1 MAGGITK
8 LTRINVTAWLERR
21 SRSFRVATSLLLF
34 ALTIL
39 VRYLIAPDIHFAVVF
54 LVPISFATWFVA
66 PVLGWFFVVAATVV
80 LAFFDVRQEQA
91 VNPATLYLNGLLNLG
106 MFAFFTFI
114 FTEVRTLYDREQSLS
129 LHDSLTGLLNR
140 RALVGTLA
148 LENRRMHRHHHP
160 LTLAYIDLD
169 DFKHV
174 NDRFGHD
181 VGDKLLRTLADAMK
195 NTVRSTDF
203 VARLGGDEFVV
214 LLPETGQEAAKS
226 AIAKLREKL
235 LQESR
240 DLDHPVTFSIGTV
253 TFPTPLATAADMIRA
268 SDEAMYA
275 AKQRGK
281 NTVEYR
287 TASSQPST
295 AVGS

>member
-1 MAGGITK
+1 M
-8 LTRINVTAWLERR
+8 TRINVTAWLGRR
-21 SRSFRVATSLLLF
+21 SRFFRVATSLLLF

-66 PVLGWFFVVAATVV
+66 PALGWSFVVAATVV
-80 LAFFDVRQEQA
+80 LAFFDIRQQSA
-91 VNPATLYLNGLLNLG
+91 VNSATLYLNGLLNLG

-181 VGDKLLRTLADAMK
+181 VGDKLLRTLANAMK

-214 LLPETGQEAAKS
+214 FLPETNQEAAKS
-226 AIAKLREKL
+226 AIAKLQEKL
-235 LQESR
+235 LQESM

-268 SDEAMYA
+268 ADEAMYA

-287 TASSQPST
+287 MADALQPSSRT
-295 AVGS
+295 T

>member
-1 MAGGITK
+1 MAGITK
-8 LTRINVTAWLERR
+8 LARINVTAWLGRR
-21 SRSFRVATSLLLF
+21 SRFFRLATSLLLF
-34 ALTIL
+34 VLTISF
-39 VRYLIAPDIHFAVVF
+39 RHLIAPEIHFAVVF

-66 PVLGWFFVVAATVV
+66 PALGWFFVVAATVV
-80 LAFFDVRQEQA
+80 LAFFDFRQQQA
-91 VNPATLYLNGLLNLG
+91 VNSATLYLNGLLNLG
-106 MFAFFTFI
+106 MFALFTFI

-181 VGDKLLRTLADAMK
+181 VGDRLLRTLADAMK

-214 LLPETGQEAAKS
+214 FLPETNQEAAKS
-226 AIAKLREKL
+226 AIAKLQEKL

-240 DLDHPVTFSIGTV
+240 SLDHPVTFSIGTV
-253 TFPTPLATAADMIRA
+253 TFPTPLATAAEMIRA
-268 SDEAMYA
+268 ADEAMYA
-275 AKQRGK
+275 AKQSGK

-287 TASSQPST
+287 TASNRPST
-295 AVGS
+295 AVRS

>member
-8 LTRINVTAWLERR
+8 LTRINVTAWLGRR
-21 SRSFRVATSLLLF
+21 SRFFRVSTSLLLF
-34 ALTIL
+34 VLTVL
-39 VRYLIAPDIHFAVVF
+39 LHHLISPDIHFSVVF

-66 PVLGWFFVVAATVV
+66 PALGWLFVVASTAV
-80 LAFFDVRQEQA
+80 LAFFDVHEQQGLSHT
-91 VNPATLYLNGLLNLG
+91 TLYLNALLNLG
-106 MFAFFTFI
+106 MFALFTFI
-114 FTEVRTLYDREQSLS
+114 STEVRSLYDREQSLS

-169 DFKHV
+169 DFKQV

-181 VGDKLLRTLADAMK
+181 TGDKLLRILAEAMK
-195 NTVRSTDF
+195 TTIRSTDF

-214 LLPETGQEAAKS
+214 LLSETDAEAAKS
-226 AIAKLREKL
+226 VITKLHEKL
-235 LQESR
+235 LQEAAASS
-240 DLDHPVTFSIGTV
+240 HPVTFSIGTV
-253 TFPTPLATAADMIRA
+253 TFPAPLATAAEMIRA
-268 SDEAMYA
+268 ADEAMYA

-287 TASSQPST
+287 TASSQPSP
-295 AVGS
+295 AIRS

>member
-21 SRSFRVATSLLLF
+21 SRLFRAITSLLLF
-34 ALTIL
+34 LLTTL
-39 VRYLIAPDIHFAVVF
+39 LRNLIAPDLHLAVVF

-66 PVLGWFFVVAATVV
+66 PALGWFFVVAATVV
-80 LAFFDVRQEQA
+80 LAFFDIRQQA
-91 VNPATLYLNGLLNLG
+91 ANPATLYLNGLLNLG
-106 MFAFFTFI
+106 MFALFTFI

-148 LENRRMHRHHHP
+148 LENRRTHRHHHP
-160 LTLAYIDLD
+160 LTLVYIDLD

-181 VGDKLLRTLADAMK
+181 VGDRLLRTLADTMK

-214 LLPETGQEAAKS
+214 LLPETNQEAAKS
-226 AIAKLREKL
+226 AIAKLQEKL

-253 TFPTPLATAADMIRA
+253 TFPAPLATAAEMIRA
-268 SDEAMYA
+268 D
-275 AKQRGK
+275 
-281 NTVEYR
+281 
-287 TASSQPST
+287 
-295 AVGS
+295 

>member
-1 MAGGITK
+1 MTGITK
-8 LTRINVTAWLERR
+8 LTRINVTAWLDRR
-21 SRSFRVATSLLLF
+21 SRFFRLAASLLLF
-34 ALTIL
+34 VLTISL
-39 VRYLIAPDIHFAVVF
+39 RHLIAPDIHFAVVF

-66 PVLGWFFVVAATVV
+66 PALGWFFVVAATVV
-80 LAFFDVRQEQA
+80 LAFFDVRQQQT
-91 VNPATLYLNGLLNLG
+91 VNSATLYLNGLLNLG

-114 FTEVRTLYDREQSLS
+114 FTEVRTLYDREQNLS
-129 LHDSLTGLLNR
+129 LHDPLTGLLNR
-140 RALVGTLA
+140 RALIGTLA
-148 LENRRMHRHHHP
+148 LENRRMHRHCNP

-181 VGDKLLRTLADAMK
+181 VGDELLRTVADAMK

-214 LLPETGQEAAKS
+214 LLPETDQAAAKS
-226 AIAKLREKL
+226 AIAKLQEKL

-240 DLDHPVTFSIGTV
+240 NLDHPVTFSIGTV

-268 SDEAMYA
+268 VDEAMYA

-287 TASSQPST
+287 LAE
-295 AVGS
+295 GSPTHTT

>member
-1 MAGGITK
+1 MAGITK
-8 LTRINVTAWLERR
+8 LARINVTAWLERR
-21 SRSFRVATSLLLF
+21 SRFFRVSTSVLMFVLTVLL
-34 ALTIL
+34 
-39 VRYLIAPDIHFAVVF
+39 RRLIEPDIHLSVVF

-66 PVLGWFFVVAATVV
+66 PALGWFFVVAATAV
-80 LAFFDVRQEQA
+80 LTFFDVRQQHGTS
-91 VNPATLYLNGLLNLG
+91 PSTLYLNGLLNLG

-148 LENRRMHRHHHP
+148 LENRRMRRHRRP

-169 DFKHV
+169 DFKRV
-174 NDRFGHD
+174 NDHFGHD
-181 VGDKLLRTLADAMK
+181 VGDQLLRTLAEAMR
-195 NTVRSTDF
+195 NAVRSTDF

-214 LLPETGQEAAKS
+214 LLPETHPEAAKS
-226 AIAKLREKL
+226 VVAKLQEKL
-235 LQESR
+235 FQESR
-240 DLDHPVTFSIGTV
+240 EINHPVTFSIGTV
-253 TFPTPLATAADMIRA
+253 TFPAPQATAADMVRA
-268 SDEAMYA
+268 ADEAMYA

-287 TASSQPST
+287 IAASPPQT
-295 AVGS
+295 TVH